1 MSETRVSLGLNNDG
15 SESFEIKDDS
25 GNVIGFETVFPAE

>member
-25 GNVIGFETVFPAE
+25 GNVKGFETVFPAE